1 MMMNLCSLQSIGE
14 DLYKVF
20 IEGDRYKLFL
30 NGLETTLQ
38 LSLFGVVIGIF
49 GGLVLALMC
58 LSKSKILKTISN
70 AYTDIMRGT
79 PMVVQLLIFYFVFF
93 GGVREINLF
102 WIWKIDGAAL
112 KVFVGALSF
121 GCNSAAYVGEIIR
134 AGIQSIDKG
143 QMEAGRSLGLP
154 YGATMTK
161 IILPQAVKNVIPAL
175 GNELITLVKETSI
188 FGYIGGIDLTKVGE
202 QIRAKTFIAIVPL
215 LAVAAIYYV
224 VVKILTIVM
233 RYVERRL
240 RESDIR

>member
-1 MMMNLCSLQSIGE
+1 MMMNLCSLQSIGQ

-30 NGLETTLQ
+30 NGLGVTLQ
-38 LSLFGVVIGIF
+38 LSIFGVIIGIF
-49 GGLVLALMC
+49 GGLVLALMR
-58 LSKSKILKTISN
+58 LSHSKVLNAISGT
-70 AYTDIMRGT
+70 YTDIVRST

-93 GGVREINLF
+93 GGVRDINLF
-102 WIWKIDGAAL
+102 WTWKIEGAAL
-112 KVFVGALSF
+112 KIFVGALSF

-154 YGATMTK
+154 YGATMRL

-175 GNELITLVKETSI
+175 GNELIALVKETSI

-202 QIRAKTFIAIVPL
+202 QIRAKTFIAIIPL
-215 LAVAAIYYV
+215 IAVAAIYYV
-224 VVKILTIVM
+224 VVKLLTILM
-233 RYVERRL
+233 RYIERRL

>member
-30 NGLETTLQ
+30 NGLGTTLQ